1 MKYFIAYTTVE
12 GQTRKIAET
21 IASTIE
27 KGGDR
32 VLIINISDMYEY
44 TLEQP
49 DGVIL
54 CAPIHAGHYPSALTD
69 FVHREA
75 EWLNA
80 VISAFVSVSLS
91 IVSQNLDER
100 TEVQGIAERLLA
112 ESGWSPMLVH
122 HAAGALRYIEYDF
135 FKRWMARRLADSRG
149 APVDSSRDY
158 EFTDWPALTSF
169 VDDFVRGVAKSKGG
183 SGSAGAALA

>member
-27 KGGDR
+27 NGGDR
-32 VLIINISDMYEY
+32 VLIMNISDMYEH

-54 CAPIHAGHYPSALTD
+54 CAPIHASRYPSALAD
-69 FVHREA
+69 FVRREA

-80 VISAFVSVSLS
+80 VPSAFVSVSLS
-91 IVSQNLDER
+91 IVSQNEDER
-100 TEVQGIAERLLA
+100 TEAQGIAERLLA
-112 ESGWSPMLVH
+112 ESGWSPTLVH

-158 EFTDWPALTSF
+158 EFTDWASLASF
-169 VDDFVRGVAKSKGG
+169 VDDFVRGVAKSKGP
-183 SGSAGAALA
+183 AEPPNAALA